1 MHVLIVEP
9 DAALSALWAR
19 VLRRLGHQVFE
30 ARGQRDAVRT
40 IRERAVEVIILDL
53 VLEEGSAIA
62 TADYAGYARPD
73 AQVITVTSS
82 SFFSDGSI
90 FQHMPNA
97 RAFVRT
103 GTSPE
108 DLAAMAE
115 HYGGVLGRS
124 SPGAAPGRRDAEL
137 PPLSGVADSP

>member
-9 DAALSALWAR
+9 DAALSAVWAGT
-19 VLRRLGHQVFE
+19 LRRLGHEVTE
-30 ARGQRDAVRT
+30 ARGQKDAVKV
-40 IRERAVEVIILDL
+40 IRNRAVDVIILDL

-90 FQHMPNA
+90 FQHLPNA

-103 GTSPE
+103 GTPPD

-115 HYGGVLGRS
+115 HYGGCRV
-124 SPGAAPGRRDAEL
+124 
-137 PPLSGVADSP
+137 